1 MTFGARLSKN
11 TAITLML
18 LAWSLFVCALSNSG
32 VVKNCD
38 EGEALHTVV
47 LFTDAAATH
56 QTDSGGDCEL
66 TDHLIKISSYSIDD
80 LFVALGGFWLLP
92 FAIFFVLTSYT
103 RQRDNR
109 FVRQTPLFL
118 SYCVFLE

>member
-32 VVKNCD
+32 VVNSYD
-38 EGEALHTVV
+38 ENKAVSTVV
-47 LFTDAAATH
+47 FSTDIAATQH
-56 QTDSGGDCEL
+56 TNSSGDCEL
-66 TDHLIKISSYSIDD
+66 TDHLIKISSLSIDD

-103 RQRDNR
+103 RQRVSL
-109 FVRQTPLFL
+109 FVRRTPLYL
-118 SYCVFLE
+118 SYCVFRE